1 MQNNSD
7 KFDHLIA
14 LAASK
19 CLDEDTKAFMDAD
32 TSDVQFDEDY
42 YRKRKQ
48 AINRSKRR
56 STLRCTKAVAIRL
69 LAAIMVMVM
78 LSCALIGC
86 VPKWRRAIFNAILE
100 WYDNYFAVTYEDP
113 DAAPAETRHP
123 ETTAAEP
130 AESSPDEPAEIKAV
144 PTYIEEVRKPR
155 ELPDGVWED
164 VLAQTSTG
172 INIDYYS
179 NEEYLFSFSQR
190 VLKVNDKAIDS
201 EDATVTYI
209 KINGNDATIVKY
221 ANKSELNIL
230 WDDGEYTYHV
240 FSTECDAETLIMYAK
255 SVK

>member
-56 STLRCTKAVAIRL
+56 STLRCTKTVAIRL
-69 LAAIMVMVM
+69 IAAIMVMVM

-144 PTYIEEVRKPR
+144 PTYIEEVRKPTD
-155 ELPDGVWED
+155 LPDGVWED
-164 VLAQTSTG
+164 VVLQNLIT
-172 INIDYYS
+172 IEIDYYFG
-179 NEEYLFSFSQR
+179 EDYLFSFSQR
-190 VLKVNDKAIDS
+190 VLKPNDNYVDN
-201 EDATVTYI
+201 EDTDVIYTN
-209 KINGNDATIVKY
+209 INGNEATIVEY
-221 ANKSELNIL
+221 VNKEETYIL
-230 WDDGEYTYHV
+230 WSDGEYSYYIL
-240 FSTECDAETLIMYAK
+240 STECDAETLITYAE

>member
-56 STLRCTKAVAIRL
+56 STLRCTKTVAIRL

-164 VLAQTSTG
+164 VLAQNLTTN
-172 INIDYYS
+172 NIDYYLD
-179 NEEYLFSFSQR
+179 EEYLFSFSQR
-190 VLKVNDKAIDS
+190 VLKSNENYVDNQEAD
-201 EDATVTYI
+201 I
-209 KINGNDATIVKY
+209 KYTSINGHNATIVKY
-221 ANKSELNIL
+221 VNKSELNIL
-230 WDDGEYTYHV
+230 WDDGEYTYHI
-240 FSTECDAETLIMYAK
+240 FSTECDEEILITYAE